1 MKLYYVA
8 RARDLYLICGPFL
21 MKAQAEKALENYNG
35 SIWGN
40 CIIVSREK

>member
-21 MKAQAEKALENYNG
+21 TEEQAEKALENYNG
-35 SIWGN
+35 SLWGD
-40 CIIVSREK
+40 CIIVSR